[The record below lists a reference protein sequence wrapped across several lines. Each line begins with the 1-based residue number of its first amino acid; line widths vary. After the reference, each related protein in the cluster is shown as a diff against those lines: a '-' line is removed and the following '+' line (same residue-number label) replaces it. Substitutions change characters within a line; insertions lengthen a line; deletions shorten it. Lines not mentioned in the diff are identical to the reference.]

1 MKDLIALRPVF
12 EAEELL
18 EGIGILGLEGR
29 DPGTAPSIFNRFIST
44 VIGLMTIIAVIW
56 FIFLI
61 IAGAYGIMTAG
72 GDKANMEAA
81 RKRITTGIAG
91 LVIVVAA
98 VFIVDLIGKI
108 IGIENI
114 LNPAYLLKKIIE

>member
-1 MKDLIALRPVF
+1 MKNLLVQNIGDPLR
-12 EAEELL
+12 
-18 EGIGILGLEGR
+18 GIGPLGLEEK
-29 DPGTAPSIFNRFIST
+29 DPSQAPAIFNRFISSI
-44 VIGLMTIIAVIW
+44 IGLMTIIAIIW

-91 LVIVVAA
+91 LIIVVAA

-114 LNPAYLLKKIIE
+114 LNPAYLLNKIIE